1 LSRLKNSTFRGEVIA
16 ALSAKADVPS
26 PSPTTTSTTQSQ
38 PSQPSQPLQPSPQII
53 NDQLQPRHGRVVGY
67 LDCLQPAYSPLEILA
82 AAVALKR
89 NPIAT
94 ENASLQTSQQRND
107 ALASSFSQSMQVMPA
122 SPESLASEK
131 AVELYFSKHSLS
143 SLDALLA
150 DRIGY
155 SASNSRA
162 N

>member
-1 LSRLKNSTFRGEVIA
+1 MSRLKNSTFRGEVIA

-26 PSPTTTSTTQSQ
+26 PSSTTTSTTQSQ
-38 PSQPSQPLQPSPQII
+38 PSQPSPQIT
-53 NDQLQPRHGRVVGY
+53 NDQIQPRHGRVVGY

-94 ENASLQTSQQRND
+94 ESVSLQTSQQRND
-107 ALASSFSQSMQVMPA
+107 TIGSSLSQTMQVIPA

-131 AVELYFSKHSLS
+131 AVELYFS
-143 SLDALLA
+143 
-150 DRIGY
+150 RY
-155 SASNSRA
+155 SYLNWR
-162 N
+162 

>member
-1 LSRLKNSTFRGEVIA
+1 MSRLKNSTFRGEVIA

-26 PSPTTTSTTQSQ
+26 PSSTTTSTTQSQ
-38 PSQPSQPLQPSPQII
+38 PSQPSQQSPQIT
-53 NDQLQPRHGRVVGY
+53 NGQLQPRHGRVVGY

-94 ENASLQTSQQRND
+94 ESASLQTSQQRND
-107 ALASSFSQSMQVMPA
+107 NIGSSLSQTMQVIPA

-131 AVELYFSKHSLS
+131 AVELYFS
-143 SLDALLA
+143 
-150 DRIGY
+150 RY
-155 SASNSRA
+155 SYLNWR
-162 N
+162 